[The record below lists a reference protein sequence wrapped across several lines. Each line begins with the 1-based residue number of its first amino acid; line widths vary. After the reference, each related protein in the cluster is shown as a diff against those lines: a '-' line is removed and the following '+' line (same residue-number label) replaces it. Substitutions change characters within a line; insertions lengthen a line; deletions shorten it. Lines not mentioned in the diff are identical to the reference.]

1 MAEKE
6 HRTQNTLTIKEK
18 QMPEET
24 RMTKERQMPKENQ
37 TSNGTQ
43 TIEPAVYE
51 GNLWD
56 EILKAIVDTMP
67 EQLFPLFKEVYG
79 KEYPEGTSIVL
90 LNTETSTF
98 WENREDPP
106 GSTLMDI
113 ALLVDG
119 TDYYHLECQ
128 MKDNQEMVI
137 RMFAYDVHFAIT
149 HTKVVDGETKEITL
163 KFPHSVVLY
172 PEGSDSVPDHLQCR
186 ILFQDNSEHI
196 YRLPVVR
203 VQSYSMEEIREKHLV
218 LFLPYTMLRFRPRLR
233 KGKNITEKE
242 LTEYLN
248 EVILILEEEVAAGRL
263 TDQQCHDYVRLIRN
277 AADRVFAKHRNL
289 KAEVDKMTKP
299 LIKLPSQEFREME
312 AELAEKK
319 AELAEQETELA
330 KQKAE
335 NAKQKAK
342 NVEQEAKI
350 AKQEAEIQRLR
361 EKLRLAGV
369 N

>member
-1 MAEKE
+1 MTEKE
-6 HRTQNTLTIKEK
+6 HRTPNILATKEK
-18 QMPEET
+18 QMPEKKQMPKET
-24 RMTKERQMPKENQ
+24 QMTKEQQIPKENQ
-37 TSNGTQ
+37 TAKETQ
-43 TIEPAVYE
+43 TAESAVYE

-79 KEYPEGTSIVL
+79 KEYPKGTSIVL

-98 WENREDPP
+98 WENREGPP
-106 GSTLMDI
+106 ESTLMDI

-163 KFPHSVVLY
+163 KFPHSVVIY
-172 PEGSDSVPDHLQCR
+172 PEGSDSIPDHLQCR
-186 ILFQDNSEHI
+186 ILFQDNTEHI
-196 YRLPVVR
+196 YRLPIVR
-203 VQSYSMEEIREKHLV
+203 VQKYSLEEIREKHLI

-263 TDQQCHDYVRLIRN
+263 TDLQYHDCVRLLRN
-277 AADRVFAKHRNL
+277 AAERVFAKHREL
-289 KAEVDKMTKP
+289 WKEVDRMTAP
-299 LIKLPSQEFREME
+299 LIKLPTHEFRELE
-312 AELAEKK
+312 AELASQKEKYE
-319 AELAEQETELA
+319 AEIT
-330 KQKAE
+330 KQK
-335 NAKQKAK
+335 
-342 NVEQEAKI
+342 
-350 AKQEAEIQRLR
+350 AEIQRLQ

>member
-1 MAEKE
+1 MTEKKQ
-6 HRTQNTLTIKEK
+6 RTQNMRTIKEK
-18 QMPEET
+18 QMPEKKQMQKET
-24 RMTKERQMPKENQ
+24 QLTKEKQTTKE
-37 TSNGTQ
+37 TQ
-43 TIEPAVYE
+43 TAESAVYE
-51 GNLWD
+51 GNKLWD
-56 EILKAIVDTMP
+56 EILKAIVNSMP
-67 EQLFPLFKEVYG
+67 EHLFPLFKEVYG

-98 WENREDPP
+98 WESVEEPP
-106 GSTLMDI
+106 KSTLMDI

-128 MKDNQEMVI
+128 MKENQEMVI

-163 KFPHSVVLY
+163 KFPNSVVLY
-172 PEGSDSVPDHLQCR
+172 PEGSSSSPDHLQCR

-196 YRLPVVR
+196 YQLPVVR
-203 VQSYSMEEIREKHLV
+203 VQSYSLKEIREKHLV
-218 LFLPYTMLRFRPRLR
+218 LFLPYTMLRFRPRLK

-248 EVILILEEEVAAGRL
+248 EVILILEDEVAAGRL
-263 TDQQCHDYVRLIRN
+263 TELQCHDYVRLLCN

-289 KAEVDKMTKP
+289 RAEVDRMTKP
-299 LIKLPSQEFREME
+299 LIKLPSQEFRELE
-312 AELAEKK
+312 EKLAEKK
-319 AELAEQETELA
+319 AELAKQETELT

-335 NAKQKAK
+335 NAKQA
-342 NVEQEAKI
+342 
-350 AKQEAEIQRLR
+350 AELARQKEENQRLQ

>member
-1 MAEKE
+1 MAKKG
-6 HRTQNTLTIKEK
+6 HKVQNAYTTKGLQIL
-18 QMPEET
+18 EEQQIPNEQPMANET
-24 RMTKERQMPKENQ
+24 PST
-37 TSNGTQ
+37 
-43 TIEPAVYE
+43 EPAVY
-51 GNLWD
+51 GGKIWD
-56 EILKAIVDTMP
+56 EITKAIVDAMP

-79 KEYPEGTSIVL
+79 KEYPEGTSIIL

-98 WENREDPP
+98 WENREAPP
-106 GSTLMDI
+106 KSTLMDI

-149 HTKVVDGETKEITL
+149 HTKVVDGEPKEITL
-163 KFPHSVVLY
+163 KFPNSVVLY
-172 PEGSDSVPDHLQCR
+172 PEGSSSSPDHLQCR

-203 VQSYSMEEIREKHLV
+203 VQKYSLKEIREKHLV
-218 LFLPYTMLRFRPRLR
+218 LFLPYTMLRFRQRLR

-248 EVILILEEEVAAGRL
+248 EVILILEDEVAAGRL
-263 TDQQCHDYVRLIRN
+263 TELQCHDYVRLIRN
-277 AADRVFAKHRNL
+277 AAERVFAKHREL
-289 KAEVDKMTKP
+289 WKEVDQMTAP
-299 LIKLPSQEFREME
+299 LIKLATHEFRELE
-312 AELAEKK
+312 AELE
-319 AELAEQETELA
+319 

-335 NAKQKAK
+335 NAKQETKLA
-342 NVEQEAKI
+342 EYEAKD
-350 AKQEAEIQRLR
+350 AKQEKELAKQKEENAKQKAEIQRLQ

>member
-1 MAEKE
+1 MTEKE
-6 HRTQNTLTIKEK
+6 HRIQNAHTTKEK
-18 QMPEET
+18 QMPKEKQT
-24 RMTKERQMPKENQ
+24 TKE
-37 TSNGTQ
+37 TQ
-43 TIEPAVYE
+43 TAESAVYE
-51 GNLWD
+51 GNKLWD
-56 EILKAIVDTMP
+56 EILKAIVNSMP

-98 WENREDPP
+98 WENREEPP

-163 KFPHSVVLY
+163 KFPHSVVIY
-172 PEGSDSVPDHLQCR
+172 PEGSDPVPDHLQCR
-186 ILFQDNSEHI
+186 ILFQDNTEHI
-196 YRLPVVR
+196 YRLPTVR
-203 VQSYSMEEIREKHLV
+203 VQKYSLEEIREKHLI

-248 EVILILEEEVAAGRL
+248 EVILILGEEVAAGGL
-263 TDQQCHDYVRLIRN
+263 TDLQRHDYVRLLRN
-277 AADRVFAKHRNL
+277 AADRVFAKHRKL
-289 KAEVDKMTKP
+289 WKEVDQMTAP
-299 LIKLPSQEFREME
+299 LIKLPSQEIRELE
-312 AELAEKK
+312 EKLAEKET
-319 AELAEQETELA
+319 ELARQETELA
-330 KQKAE
+330 RQAAELTRQKEE
-335 NAKQKAK
+335 N
-342 NVEQEAKI
+342 
-350 AKQEAEIQRLR
+350 QRLQ